1 MNVFNVHFLP
11 FSAMEGLSSL
21 SLTAQAVVVVVVTT
35 VVVKCVSWLLS
46 YRSYYN
52 FFNNLPG
59 ETDFSWLW
67 GNLHKVCCHIRCV
80 VT

>member
-1 MNVFNVHFLP
+1 MVDL
-11 FSAMEGLSSL
+11 AGLL
-21 SLTAQAVVVVVVTT
+21 SLPPTVQGGVVVVVTT
-35 VVVKCVSWLLS
+35 VVVKCVRWLLS

-52 FFNNLPG
+52 FYMSLPG